1 MQIYIHPW
9 ISSAAFISV
18 RRNET
23 RPIGVHNLFRL
34 WIVPSYVIRRWRL
47 RAVGRYICKGQIQS
61 DGVLDK
67 GTWIWKRG
75 QSGKWTIDFPCHKRA
90 RARLYSRRCRNES
103 GLEEEEEG
111 GGDDDLLQ
119 IPNDG
124 YEIDLCG
131 QRWGHL
137 FHSCDLTH
145 CLYISL
151 PSKMAVKISLLLHN
165 SLLLWD
171 HSLCALFRFPPS
183 IDRTKIKPSINVTFI
198 SMSDDSDD

>member
-111 GGDDDLLQ
+111 GTICYRFRTTVTKLTYAA
-119 IPNDG
+119 NDG
-124 YEIDLCG
+124 AI
-131 QRWGHL
+131 
-137 FHSCDLTH
+137 FSTPV
-145 CLYISL
+145 IS
-151 PSKMAVKISLLLHN
+151 
-165 SLLLWD
+165 
-171 HSLCALFRFPPS
+171 
-183 IDRTKIKPSINVTFI
+183 RTVYTYPYLRKWL
-198 SMSDDSDD
+198 